1 MNRIATF
8 AAGTR
13 ILDHLLKSQ
22 ARVSE
27 RQTQVA
33 TEKVA
38 QDYAGIA
45 AKTTRLLEVEHARTL
60 AARFKDGND
69 LMKTRLGVAE
79 QSVTA
84 VATAARDAR
93 NLLLDAGASEPLSKD
108 AVDRM
113 QAGAFRA
120 LQEIEASLNVKVDGR
135 YLFSGARVTTRP
147 VDLGLT
153 DLADFQARFDGRT
166 TLFPSSRDASLAR
179 FSLDPGGDWLTFEQ
193 DPAAPGRIRVGAAA
207 AAEVAAIVAGTP
219 ITLAGTPAG
228 AFDGTFVVKAV
239 GSDAGGTYL
248 EVVEERFFTEAAAA
262 ATITLADG
270 TRLTAGDTGG
280 LDFDGGA
287 ETMQAAIADSFV
299 GKLAVGDVFTVSGS
313 ASNDGTYE
321 VAGNDG
327 TTVTIVARKLPD
339 SGGAAVAGSM
349 SAGSYYAGDTLAQTH
364 RADADRTFELDL
376 NAVDPAFEK
385 VIRALGMIAQ
395 GAYASSGG
403 LASHPE
409 RVQSALDLLNS
420 ALDPA
425 ADAKLARAGEAAGT
439 LVDVDVRVGFGQVV
453 VAEAATR
460 QRDLMAAIDMEIAGI
475 ENVDKTEA
483 IARLLDE
490 ANSLEASFSA
500 LARIRNLSLAKFL

>member
-1 MNRIATF
+1 
-8 AAGTR
+8 
-13 ILDHLLKSQ
+13 
-22 ARVSE
+22 
-27 RQTQVA
+27 
-33 TEKVA
+33 
-38 QDYAGIA
+38 
-45 AKTTRLLEVEHARTL
+45 
-60 AARFKDGND
+60 
-69 LMKTRLGVAE
+69 
-79 QSVTA
+79 
-84 VATAARDAR
+84 
-93 NLLLDAGASEPLSKD
+93 
-108 AVDRM
+108 
-113 QAGAFRA
+113 
-120 LQEIEASLNVKVDGR
+120 
-135 YLFSGARVTTRP
+135 
-147 VDLGLT
+147 
-153 DLADFQARFDGRT
+153 
-166 TLFPSSRDASLAR
+166 
-179 FSLDPGGDWLTFEQ
+179 
-193 DPAAPGRIRVGAAA
+193 
-207 AAEVAAIVAGTP
+207 
-219 ITLAGTPAG
+219 
-228 AFDGTFVVKAV
+228 
-239 GSDAGGTYL
+239 
-248 EVVEERFFTEAAAA
+248 
-262 ATITLADG
+262 
-270 TRLTAGDTGG
+270 
-280 LDFDGGA
+280 
-287 ETMQAAIADSFV
+287 
-299 GKLAVGDVFTVSGS
+299 
-313 ASNDGTYE
+313 
-321 VAGNDG
+321 
-327 TTVTIVARKLPD
+327 
-339 SGGAAVAGSM
+339 M